1 VKEGDPASKFV
12 KEGEPASEFETLNDG
27 SLIEISL
34 QDQSVQTVKV
44 RKVPLREMPLL
55 GTAWAREA
63 RELLIYCRTSE
74 GKPFD
79 ETWLDKLTDEAWEAL
94 MKEGRRLNFTRFQNY
109 FARQRQAYLA
119 MGNDLLN
126 KEDLMEKAVQIAKE
140 K

>member
-1 VKEGDPASKFV
+1 VTEPATVPKN
-12 KEGEPASEFETLNDG
+12 GASEFETLNDG
-27 SLIEISL
+27 TLLEIPV
-34 QDQSVQTVKV
+34 QNGIQTVKV

-55 GTAWAREA
+55 GAAWAREA
-63 RELLIYCRTSE
+63 RELLIYCRTPS
-74 GKPFD
+74 GAPFD
-79 ETWLDKLTDEAWEAL
+79 ETWLDQLTDEAWEAL

-126 KEDLMEKAVQIAKE
+126 KDDLMEKAIQIAKE

>member
-1 VKEGDPASKFV
+1 VTEPATVPKN
-12 KEGEPASEFETLNDG
+12 GASEFETLNDG
-27 SLIEISL
+27 TLIEVTL
-34 QDQSVQTVKV
+34 QDTSVQTVKV
-44 RKVPLREMPLL
+44 RKVPLREMPVL
-55 GTAWAREA
+55 GAAWAREA
-63 RELLIYCRTSE
+63 RELLIYCRTPSGAE
-74 GKPFD
+74 F
-79 ETWLDKLTDEAWEAL
+79 ENTWLDQLTDEAWEAL